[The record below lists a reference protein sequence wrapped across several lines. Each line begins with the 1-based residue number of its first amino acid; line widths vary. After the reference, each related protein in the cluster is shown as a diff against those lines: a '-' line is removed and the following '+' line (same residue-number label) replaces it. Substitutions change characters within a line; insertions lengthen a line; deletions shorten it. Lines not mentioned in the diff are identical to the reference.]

1 MWVAA
6 LVIFLT
12 SIFCWIC
19 LKKPSEYPP
28 GPWGLPLIGWP
39 PLSLES
45 FLRTLSKLRKK
56 NHDIVGWRIGS
67 KYVVSLLDY
76 DLYKDAYQHPGIAF
90 RPQLNSLTYVRG
102 KEILGIVLPGGDIWT
117 QNRRFALRHLRDF
130 GMGKEKLLF
139 DAHFEADN
147 LVNDFKTIVGKPTP
161 VPHTL
166 LIAILNTAWQM
177 IASVRYAYD
186 DKDINE
192 FIELISE
199 THIYGPRLIILDLFP
214 WLNKILPP
222 FLIDFLFKHKVQAD
236 LSDKIKA
243 YFQKHIDI
251 HMKDLY
257 EENCKDYI
265 DAYLLEMEK
274 QKDNPDSTLSIED
287 LKFCLSDLFEGS
299 SETTSLTLHWA
310 ILYLTKYPNV
320 QKKLQAEIDEVLP
333 KGFQFVMKDKT
344 KLPYTDAFITELL
357 RITSV
362 VSIPPRAAGEDT
374 RIGPYFI
381 PKGSWV
387 FGESY
392 VVHHDPKYWDSPNE
406 LRPERFLDSNGKFVA
421 PSKAFVPFG
430 YGKRFCIG
438 ENIARMQLFVF
449 MTKLIQNFQFDCPLG
464 ENITLEGV
472 ISPFFRPPKGSPKVL
487 ITLR

>member
-1 MWVAA
+1 
-6 LVIFLT
+6 
-12 SIFCWIC
+12 
-19 LKKPSEYPP
+19 
-28 GPWGLPLIGWP
+28 
-39 PLSLES
+39 
-45 FLRTLSKLRKK
+45 
-56 NHDIVGWRIGS
+56 
-67 KYVVSLLDY
+67 
-76 DLYKDAYQHPGIAF
+76 
-90 RPQLNSLTYVRG
+90 
-102 KEILGIVLPGGDIWT
+102 
-117 QNRRFALRHLRDF
+117 
-130 GMGKEKLLF
+130 MGKEKLLF
-139 DAHFEADN
+139 DAHFEADD

-222 FLIDFLFKHKVQAD
+222 FLIDFLFKHKIQAD

-243 YFQKHIDI
+243 YFQKHIDN
-251 HMKDLY
+251 HMKDLC

-274 QKDNPDSTLSIED
+274 QKDDPNSTLSIED

-310 ILYLTKYPNV
+310 ILYLARYPNV
-320 QKKLQAEIDEVLP
+320 QKKLQAEIDE
-333 KGFQFVMKDKT
+333 
-344 KLPYTDAFITELL
+344 
-357 RITSV
+357 
-362 VSIPPRAAGEDT
+362 
-374 RIGPYFI
+374 
-381 PKGSWV
+381 GSWV

-438 ENIARMQLFVF
+438 ENIGRMQLFVF
-449 MTKLIQNFQFDCPLG
+449 MTKLVQNFQFDCPPG